1 MIMIA
6 ILGINPLISYR
17 AMLNV
22 AFGSINAL
30 ADTVVVKATPLL
42 FVGLGI
48 CIAFR
53 AGVLNIGGE
62 G

>member
-17 AMLNV
+17 AMLNG

-30 ADTVVVKATPLL
+30 ADTVVKATPLL

>member
-1 MIMIA
+1 LIMIA

-17 AMLNV
+17 AMLNG

-30 ADTVVVKATPLL
+30 ADTVVKATPLL

-48 CIAFR
+48 YIAFR